1 MATITSAN
9 SVFQLAVTDLYP
21 VAQKLQ
27 GYAADDAFVAEA
39 IDMAEVVMGVDGHMS
54 AGFVFAPV
62 PQTITIMPDSPSLEI
77 FEAIMNATQTARE
90 VYRCNAT
97 IVLPAIGRKYSL
109 KNGVLT
115 RAPQM
120 PGVRK
125 TLQPVAFTMTWEK
138 ITAEVYQ

>member
-9 SVFQLAVTDLYP
+9 SVYQLSVADLYP
-21 VAQKLQ
+21 SAQKLQ

-39 IDMAEVVMGVDGHMS
+39 IDLAEVVMGVDGRMS
-54 AGFVFAPV
+54 AGFVFTPV
-62 PQTITIMPDSPSLEI
+62 QQTVTIMPDSPSLEI
-77 FEAIMNATQTARE
+77 FETIMNATQTARE

-97 IVLPAIGRKYSL
+97 IVLPAIKRKYSL

-125 TLQPVAFTMTWEK
+125 TLQPVAFTITWEK
-138 ITAEVYQ
+138 ITSEAY